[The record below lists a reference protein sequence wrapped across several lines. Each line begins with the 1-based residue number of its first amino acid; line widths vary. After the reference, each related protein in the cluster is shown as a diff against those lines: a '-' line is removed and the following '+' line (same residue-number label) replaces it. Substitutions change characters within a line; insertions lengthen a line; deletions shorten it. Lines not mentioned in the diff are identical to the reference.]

1 MSSNIMYPHTHGERY
16 EIISNRNIKRL
27 LVKIL
32 ESQGFTDIDIVN
44 GLWGKDINAK
54 KDGIEVKLELKT
66 SCGKAFGLSGP
77 HGCKR
82 NYKGNSY
89 LVGLC
94 LRTGRVYLYGN
105 EFIEKKSMSLTK
117 RNRIGRISMWTMLN
131 ALIISMKWIDERK
144 VYCRLYIND
153 YTEKVVY
160 NDQ

>member
-66 SCGKAFGLSGP
+66 SCGKAFGLTGP

-89 LVGLC
+89 LVFKIQ
-94 LRTGRVYLYGN
+94 TPN
-105 EFIEKKSMSLTK
+105 EQY
-117 RNRIGRISMWTMLN
+117 
-131 ALIISMKWIDERK
+131 
-144 VYCRLYIND
+144 V
-153 YTEKVVY
+153 
-160 NDQ
+160 